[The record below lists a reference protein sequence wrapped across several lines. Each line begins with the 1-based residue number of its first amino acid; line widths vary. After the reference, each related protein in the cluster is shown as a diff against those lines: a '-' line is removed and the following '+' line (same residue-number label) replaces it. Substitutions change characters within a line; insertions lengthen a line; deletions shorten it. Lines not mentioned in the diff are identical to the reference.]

1 MRRHRQWISEKM
13 KMLNGEAYDPSDP
26 ELVKDRNHARRLT
39 RLFVTKDVPDGVVV
53 GGNPAKVIKRV

>member
-1 MRRHRQWISEKM
+1 
-13 KMLNGEAYDPSDP
+13 MLNGEAYDPSDP
-26 ELVKDRNHARRLT
+26 ELVKDRNHARRLI